1 MNPWLAFAL
10 GMLTGSCTYWLAEY
24 LLRPRKIA
32 ELPDPGEETLAEASE
47 LEREISGLGRQGR
60 IV

>member
-10 GMLTGSCTYWLAEY
+10 GMIVGSCIYWLAEY

-32 ELPDPGEETLAEASE
+32 ELPDLGEEAIEENAE

>member
-10 GMLTGSCTYWLAEY
+10 GMLTGSCIYWLAEY
-24 LLRPRKIA
+24 LLRPRVIA
-32 ELPDPGEETLAEASE
+32 ELPDLGEETLAEASE

>member
-10 GMLTGSCTYWLAEY
+10 GILAGSCIYWLAEY
-24 LLRPRKIA
+24 LLRPRVIA
-32 ELPDPGEETLAEASE
+32 ELPDLGEETLAEASE